1 MDRGDLVPDEVIMGI
16 MKDALASP
24 DAANGAILDGVV
36 RTIPQAEGL
45 TTMIESLGREL
56 DAVLLFDV
64 DTEELVRRL
73 SGRTTCGECQRPFFG
88 REPGEPCGCTE
99 HNNAGVLTRR
109 RDDEPDA
116 VRKRLEVYAAQTEPV
131 IDWYRRN
138 GARIVAIN
146 AIGSL
151 DEVEARAL
159 AGLGPSR

>member
-1 MDRGDLVPDEVIMGI
+1 VG
-16 MKDALASP
+16 
-24 DAANGAILDGVV
+24 
-36 RTIPQAEGL
+36 T
-45 TTMIESLGREL
+45 
-56 DAVLLFDV
+56 
-64 DTEELVRRL
+64 
-73 SGRTTCGECQRPFFG
+73 
-88 REPGEPCGCTE
+88 
-99 HNNAGVLTRR
+99 LTRR
-109 RDDEPDA
+109 RDDEPEA